1 MYVVVERSGRIFVV
15 KKNHQ
20 DTTFESYS
28 SLWAVAS
35 HEPNHSKDFEE
46 AEKKARQYLNQS
58 LYDCQYGS
66 EEQDDVSLSLEPKKM
81 YSTW

>member
-1 MYVVVERSGRIFVV
+1 MYVVVERSGRIYVV
-15 KKNHQ
+15 KKNQQ

-28 SLWAVAS
+28 SLWAAAS
-35 HEPNHSKDFEE
+35 QEPFHNEE
-46 AEKKARQYLNQS
+46 FDEAQKKARQYLNQS

-66 EEQDDVSLSLEPKKM
+66 EEEDEPSLSLEPKKL